1 MIDLEQLVG
10 KKKFD
15 EFHTNK
21 KQVNEKVFDLTVEKS
36 SKFENES
43 ENGLEYLDKENKV
56 NGSELI
62 EMMNMMEQMERDKE
76 SF

>member
-21 KQVNEKVFDLTVEKS
+21 KLVNEKVFDLTVDKS
-36 SKFENES
+36 SKFEIES
-43 ENGLEYLDKENKV
+43 ENGFEYLDKENKV

-62 EMMNMMEQMERDKE
+62 EMMNMME
-76 SF
+76 

>member
-1 MIDLEQLVG
+1 LIDLEQLVG

-62 EMMNMMEQMERDKE
+62 EMMNMME
-76 SF
+76 

>member
-21 KQVNEKVFDLTVEKS
+21 KQVNEKVFDLTVEKN

-43 ENGLEYLDKENKV
+43 ENGFEYLDKENKV

-62 EMMNMMEQMERDKE
+62 DMMNMME
-76 SF
+76 

>member
-62 EMMNMMEQMERDKE
+62 EMMNMME
-76 SF
+76 

>member
-21 KQVNEKVFDLTVEKS
+21 KQVNEKVFDLTFEKN

-43 ENGLEYLDKENKV
+43 ENGFEYLDKENKV

-62 EMMNMMEQMERDKE
+62 EMMNMME
-76 SF
+76 

>member
-43 ENGLEYLDKENKV
+43 ENGLEYLEKENKV

>member
-21 KQVNEKVFDLTVEKS
+21 KLVNEKVFDLTVDKS

-43 ENGLEYLDKENKV
+43 ENGFEYLDKENKV

-62 EMMNMMEQMERDKE
+62 EMMNMME
-76 SF
+76 